1 MLKILLA
8 LTSLLIVPFSA
19 QAETARAQGV
29 ALPDIGDSTGKL
41 ISPIQEQQLGRA
53 FMRSVRQQTQLSEEP
68 EILHYIQTIGK
79 RLVSVSDDPAYPFH
93 FFVVMDPAINAFAG
107 PGGYIGI
114 HSGLILTTESESE
127 LASVIAHEIA
137 HVTQRHLYQAFEDAS
152 RLSLPKAAAMLAA
165 VIVGSQS
172 PELGQA
178 AIMAIQAGSLQHQ
191 INFTRNNEQEADSIG
206 MQTLAR
212 SHYDPHSMPLFFER
226 LQQSSRFYGK
236 GPPEFLRTH
245 PVNASRI
252 ADTRNRASKYP
263 YQQIGS
269 SRDYQLIKAKLQV
282 LTQKNNRES
291 IRLFKKRATQG
302 TPEQKNIAQYGLSLA
317 YHKNEDFSLA
327 IALLTKL
334 VESNPQQSHYIT
346 ALAAALYENGQHK
359 KAFATY
365 EKAIHQFPALLSIR
379 QLYGDAL
386 LRAGRPHKA
395 LENFLFIDRYILT
408 SPTLY
413 KMIAKSYT
421 LINEPA
427 QSHRHLAEA
436 YYMTGRVNHAIQQLK
451 LAQKEA
457 SNDFYLLT
465 QIEERLD
472 LFMAIKKLMKKK

>member
-1 MLKILLA
+1 MLKILLM
-8 LTSLLIVPFSA
+8 LSTLLISPLTA
-19 QAETARAQGV
+19 QAETARAQGI

-41 ISPIQEQQLGRA
+41 ISPVQEQQLGRA
-53 FMRSVRQQTQLSEEP
+53 FMRSVRQQAQLNEDP
-68 EILHYIQTIGK
+68 EVLHYIQTIGK

-93 FFVVMDPAINAFAG
+93 FFVVINPAINAFAG

-152 RLSLPKAAAMLAA
+152 RLSLPTAAAMLAA

-172 PELGQA
+172 PEFGQA

-212 SHYDPHSMPLFFER
+212 SNYDPHSMPLFFER

-236 GPPEFLRTH
+236 GLPEFLRTH
-245 PVNASRI
+245 PVNSSRI
-252 ADTRNRASKYP
+252 ADTRNRAAKYP

-269 SRDYQLIKAKLQV
+269 SRDYLLIKAKLQV
-282 LTQKNNRES
+282 LGEQNSNKS
-291 IRLFKKRATQG
+291 IRLFEKRVTQG
-302 TPEQKNIAQYGLSLA
+302 TAEQKRIAQYGLSLA
-317 YHKNEDFSLA
+317 YHKNEDYSLA
-327 IALLTKL
+327 IPLLTKL
-334 VESNPQQSHYIT
+334 VNSQPQQSHYMT
-346 ALAAALYENGQHK
+346 ALAAALYESGQHK
-359 KAFATY
+359 KAFTIY
-365 EKAIHQFPALLSIR
+365 EKSVHQFPALLSIR

-386 LRAGRPHKA
+386 LRAGHPRKA

-408 SPTLY
+408 SPNLY
-413 KMIAKSYT
+413 KMIARSYSLT
-421 LINEPA
+421 NEPA

-436 YYMTGRVNHAIQQLK
+436 YYMTGRINPAIKQLK

-465 QIEERLD
+465 QVEERLE
-472 LFMAIKKLMKKK
+472 LFMKIKKLMKKK